1 MRALW
6 NSGGLPWWYARP
18 LSWLLFEGLLLT
30 IAAVIA
36 AGWVFISVTCS
47 MNGLREYNANP
58 VPLIH
63 ERNHFVLVRPEWL
76 SGGANATGADFDLE
90 WRWQMAEM
98 KARWAVV
105 FILWAGSIGF
115 FIWQHSRR
123 RTQALPAN
131 PPGNAASAG

>member
-36 AGWVFISVTCS
+36 AGWVFISVTSS

-63 ERNHFVLVRPEWL
+63 ERNHFVLVQPEWL
-76 SGGANATGADFDLE
+76 SGGASATGADFDLE
-90 WRWQMAEM
+90 WRWETAEWR
-98 KARWAVV
+98 ARCAVV
-105 FILWAGSIGF
+105 FILWAGSVGF
-115 FIWQHSRR
+115 FIWEYSRR
-123 RTQALPAN
+123 RKQTPPAN
-131 PPGNAASAG
+131 PRGNLASAG